1 MFIQN
6 MNESGSFSLR
16 KRIQPSNGIDI
27 KIKFIHMY
35 ALKGITIYLIY
46 LNFMINDIFTKFFN
60 LK

>member
-1 MFIQN
+1 